1 MREDP
6 SASTAASSIAKKDKG
21 ERKKMSYVISN
32 RVVLWEILGLCRRQ
46 ARTQEVDLGE
56 GMASMSYNVITE

>member
-1 MREDP
+1 MRKDP

-21 ERKKMSYVISN
+21 KWKKMSYVLFN
-32 RVVLWEILGLCRRQ
+32 RVVLWKILGLCRRQ

-56 GMASMSYNVITE
+56 GMASPSYIVMTE